1 MRRTGI
7 WLVSLALLVLP
18 AAAQQAVVIERPMVP
33 APTDQVGQQIRIS
46 VALNM
51 FVPGPLGTTEQMLQA
66 QERARRA
73 MYEMAVRECTVLRE
87 VIANECRIEAVTINI
102 SRHPGQQPDGFSVGG
117 NFSFRVTLK

>member
-1 MRRTGI
+1 MRRTGT
-7 WLVSLALLVLP
+7 WLISLALLAMP
-18 AAAQQAVVIERPMVP
+18 AAAQQAVVIERPVVP
-33 APTDQVGQQIRIS
+33 PPTEQGQQIRITVS
-46 VALNM
+46 LNM

-87 VIANECRIEAVTINI
+87 VIANECRIEGVTINV